1 MSPLDRT
8 IRAAVATA
16 CLALAGGPA
25 VAADAPIVGL
35 ITKTGTNPFFV
46 KMREGAKARA
56 GELGVEPCNRDPDV
70 AAGLAVWRPVAER
83 PEEVIDVGL
92 PFLREHAAAAG
103 LPL

>member
-16 CLALAGGPA
+16 CLAPAGGPA

-56 GELGVEPCNRDPDV
+56 GELGVEPCNRYETHLVNTV
-70 AAGLAVWRPVAER
+70 ADAVEI
-83 PEEVIDVGL
+83 IDAGL